1 VTFTVPPGW
10 EKGAL
15 DWLVW
20 SVENNK
26 AAMAV
31 MGVDNIYVD
40 PCHPEL
46 GLSDPPVGPS
56 VDDLASALGSVPG
69 LTFTGPTDV
78 SLGGFAGKYMEYV
91 PPSTLVDCAEEI
103 LLWSVNEGTSAQ
115 PAPAGNDSFNVW
127 ILDVRGDRLVITTNS
142 SSAVPPNRVTELESL
157 VDSIRIE

>member
-1 VTFTVPPGW
+1 
-10 EKGAL
+10 
-15 DWLVW
+15 
-20 SVENNK
+20 
-26 AAMAV
+26 
-31 MGVDNIYVD
+31 
-40 PCHPEL
+40 
-46 GLSDPPVGPS
+46 
-56 VDDLASALGSVPG
+56 
-69 LTFTGPTDV
+69 V